1 MLEGGKKLFVCLQ
14 VLKWISCFV
23 NKLKIPHH
31 FNLIT
36 TNLSLKSITMKR
48 FRCSDGSNFAYLGV
62 AKEDVQIVN
71 FIGLFVLQVHST
83 ARKVHQVFQNQMMKT
98 IPTHRG
104 LYQAIANLLLNR
116 RNKEVKK
123 SSGNGYMI
131 PYRFIYLSENLKT
144 IG

>member
-1 MLEGGKKLFVCLQ
+1 MLEGGKKLLVCLQ

-36 TNLSLKSITMKR
+36 TNLSLKSLTTKR

-98 IPTHRG
+98 IPIHRG
-104 LYQAIANLLLNR
+104 RERLYDTLQ
-116 RNKEVKK
+116 
-123 SSGNGYMI
+123 GY
-131 PYRFIYLSENLKT
+131 IYLQISESNDENNSHIEDCTRL
-144 IG
+144 